1 MESFFIE
8 YKTIVIFLHVIS
20 AIVWIGGMVAMRYA
34 AHPSFLEIESP
45 LKRLE
50 HISHALKN
58 LFTIVVPFVII
69 LLVTAVIMI
78 QGYGLSKSSHAI
90 LSHAKEALWVVMAIN
105 LSIMI
110 YRRNQAEKALIRGD
124 ATRAK
129 NQLSPI
135 AKIMVPLNIA
145 LGVLA
150 VYLGTSLSGSF

>member
-129 NQLSPI
+129 NQLSP
-135 AKIMVPLNIA
+135 
-145 LGVLA
+145 
-150 VYLGTSLSGSF
+150 